1 METKKEIT
9 MEEFN
14 YQQKISMMRILF
26 DIINADGR
34 IDVRETA
41 LFKKLAED
49 FELEEESRTDV
60 DAKLSILSLIEIKN
74 FTQEQKKYFANL
86 MSRMIVVDE
95 DVNVNEVAIYDVV
108 SKFCDIPV
116 SFNVDTSDT
125 QTTTTEV

>member
-1 METKKEIT
+1 

-14 YQQKISMMRILF
+14 YQQKISMMRILL

-41 LFKKLAED
+41 LFNKLAED
-49 FELEEESRTDV
+49 FELEDESRTDV

-74 FTQEQKKYFANL
+74 FSPEQKIYFANL
-86 MSRMIVVDE
+86 MNRMIVIDE

-116 SFNVDTSDT
+116 SFNVDTSDI
-125 QTTTTEV
+125 QTPPIEK

>member
-1 METKKEIT
+1 

-14 YQQKISMMRILF
+14 YQQKISMMRILL

-34 IDVRETA
+34 IDVREAT
-41 LFKKLAED
+41 LFNKLAED

-108 SKFCDIPV
+108 SKFCNIPV
-116 SFNVDTSDT
+116 SFNVETSDT
-125 QTTTTEV
+125 RTTSIEK

>member
-1 METKKEIT
+1 

-14 YQQKISMMRILF
+14 YQQKISMMRILL

-41 LFKKLAED
+41 LFSKLAED
-49 FELEEESRTDV
+49 FELDEDSKVDV

-74 FTQEQKKYFANL
+74 FTSEQKKYLANL

-108 SKFCDIPV
+108 SKFCDIPIT
-116 SFNVDTSDT
+116 FKVDTSDS
-125 QTTTTEV
+125 QTTSTGK

>member
-1 METKKEIT
+1 

-14 YQQKISMMRILF
+14 YQQNISMMRILL

-41 LFKKLAED
+41 LFNKLAED
-49 FELEEESRTDV
+49 FELEEDSRTDV

-74 FTQEQKKYFANL
+74 FTPEQKKYLATL

-95 DVNVNEVAIYDVV
+95 DVNVNEVAVYDVV
-108 SKFCDIPV
+108 SKFCDIPI
-116 SFNVDTSDT
+116 SFKLESSDT
-125 QTTTTEV
+125 